1 MLCIE
6 AESLQVW
13 IKKGIRGVWFEVEPA
28 FSEWIPVLIQVQFVK
43 KSCVKLFI

>member
-43 KSCVKLFI
+43 NIFL